1 MDWTCTS
8 GDWVHVLCRI
18 RGWDGHLDDVDGW
31 CLDAWRV
38 WPGGQRKR
46 LDLRVG
52 PLDFAPKFDK
62 NCAVVRLSCWE
73 ISGIVC
79 WRKVLDDV
87 WWYRIIILYNYTII
101 IYDRPSQA
109 TEQGL
114 ESGGGFEAADSVANY
129 AAFRRVTIPLAAFRS
144 CKSVQPEKVRRFT
157 EMRLD
162 ICSKIRHCLM
172 IVSCFVF
179 TKGCH

>member
-1 MDWTCTS
+1 MFLSTRPLQGYQAMDWTCTS

-109 TEQGL
+109 AEQNRAWSPVAVL
-114 ESGGGFEAADSVANY
+114 RLRIRSRITRPSGAS
-129 AAFRRVTIPLAAFRS
+129 RS
-144 CKSVQPEKVRRFT
+144 R
-157 EMRLD
+157 
-162 ICSKIRHCLM
+162 
-172 IVSCFVF
+172 
-179 TKGCH
+179 